1 MDTCVVADL
10 FSDGATALPSTFL
23 ATLSPASLAALAP
36 LAAVCVLCRHGRAMV
51 RKVEHHTR
59 RQRAHRVE
67 QPIPLFDVH
76 ALAWSN
82 LFLLLLL
89 NLHPPLIHST
99 AGHRAICAN
108 CASRGPRLLRL
119 VLLLRAEHGLL
130 DRVQH
135 RATAKALD

>member
-1 MDTCVVADL
+1 MDTCFVADL

-36 LAAVCVLCRHGRAMV
+36 LAAVCVLCRHGRAMA

-99 AGHRAICAN
+99 AGHRAICA
-108 CASRGPRLLRL
+108 SRGPRLLRL